1 MLEIK
6 KYGLKN
12 EPNHEK
18 QLKAMSDEN
27 HQV

>member
-6 KYGLKN
+6 KYGMKN
-12 EPNHEK
+12 ESNHEQ